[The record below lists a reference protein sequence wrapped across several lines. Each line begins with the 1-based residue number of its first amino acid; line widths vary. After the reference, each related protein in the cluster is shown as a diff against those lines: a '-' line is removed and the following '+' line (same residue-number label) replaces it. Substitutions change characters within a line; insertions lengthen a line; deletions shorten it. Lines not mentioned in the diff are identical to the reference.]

1 MAGVNLFEVVVHE
14 RRREAEGVV
23 SLDLRPLQGAL
34 PAFTA
39 GAHIDV
45 EVQLPGPGNHRA
57 LRQYSLCNDPA
68 EPHRYVIGIGRD
80 AASRGGSVWLC
91 DQVQAGHTL
100 RIGTPRNHFRLVE
113 DAAHTI
119 LVAGGIG
126 ITPLLA
132 MARRL
137 SALGRRWTLYLCARS
152 PERAAFLA
160 EAQHLPG
167 LVVPVFDG
175 MPGVASLDL
184 AGLVGQ
190 ATPDTHLYCCG
201 PEALMHAF
209 ERACAGRDPS
219 TVHVEWFKA
228 PATAS
233 AVGASTAASTT
244 GADRGFTVQLQ
255 RSQRQLDVPAGTSIL
270 DVLLAAGID
279 VAHSC
284 CDGVCGTCE
293 TRVLGGRPD
302 HRDAVL
308 LGPDA
313 QAQDRIMV
321 CVSRCHDEV
330 LTLDL

>member
-1 MAGVNLFEVVVHE
+1 MLEVVVHE
-14 RRREAEGVV
+14 RHREAEGVV
-23 SLDLRPLQGAL
+23 SLDLRPLHGAL

-45 EVQLPGPGNHRA
+45 EVQLPGPGDTRA
-57 LRQYSLCNDPA
+57 LRQYSLCNDPS
-68 EPHRYVIGIGRD
+68 ESHRYVIGIGRD

-91 DQVQAGHTL
+91 DQVPAGYTL
-100 RIGTPRNHFRLVE
+100 RIGAPRNHFALVE
-113 DAAHTI
+113 DAANTI

-137 SALGRRWTLYLCARS
+137 STLGRRWTLYLCTRS
-152 PERAAFLA
+152 PDRAAFLS
-160 EAQHLPG
+160 EAQRLPG
-167 LVVPVFDG
+167 WVVPVFDG
-175 MPGVASLDL
+175 MPGVASLNL
-184 AGLVGQ
+184 VGLVAQ
-190 ATPDTHLYCCG
+190 ATSGTHLYCCG

-209 ERACAGRDPS
+209 GQACAGRDPS

-228 PATAS
+228 PAFARSS
-233 AVGASTAASTT
+233 AVSTAASATAA

-313 QAQDRIMV
+313 QASDRIMV